1 VTVWGIG
8 EEGGFSTQLPRDAE
22 LQTTQV
28 SRPKVWISPSSAAVA
43 RCRILLHSQRLQAD
57 SFPLRLST
65 NSRAAVFL
73 GAENLPCA

>member
-28 SRPKVWISPSSAAVA
+28 SRPNVWISPSSAVGA
-43 RCRILLHSQRLQAD
+43 RCRILLHSQQAD

-65 NSRAAVFL
+65 NT
-73 GAENLPCA
+73 GAEQPSF